1 MLRVLVRLVADAG
14 LVGALLFLSAGT
26 LSWWRAWVLLGVL
39 LLVRITSALAVYRVS
54 PALVQER
61 ARLPIHRDQP
71 WTDKLLLL
79 SVLATGFVGLPVIAG
94 FDGFHWHL
102 LPRPRPLFANLGLVL
117 FVLGWGLKG
126 LALRANAFATAVVRL
141 QSERKHAVVD
151 SGVYSV
157 VRHPFYAGTPL
168 VFTGQALWLES
179 WTAAVCAVL
188 PTLLVLL
195 RLTLEERFLQRELPG
210 YSDYAKRV
218 RYRLVPGIW

>member
-1 MLRVLVRLVADAG
+1 LVADAA

-39 LLVRITSALAVYRVS
+39 LLVRTASALAVRRVS
-54 PALVQER
+54 PALLQER
-61 ARLPIHRDQP
+61 AGLPIHRDQP
-71 WTDKLLLL
+71 GTDKLLVLA
-79 SVLATGFVGLPVIAG
+79 VLATGFAGLPVVAG
-94 FDGFHWHL
+94 LDVFHWHV
-102 LPRPRPLFANLGLVL
+102 LPRPRPILAALGLVV

-141 QSERKHAVVD
+141 QGERKHAVVD
-151 SGVYSV
+151 RGVYSV
-157 VRHPFYAGTPL
+157 VRHPFYTGTPM

-179 WTAAVCAVL
+179 WTAAACAVL

-210 YSDYAKRV
+210 YSEYARRV

>member
-26 LSWWRAWVLLGVL
+26 LSWWRAWVLLGVM
-39 LLVRITSALAVYRVS
+39 LLVRTTIALAVYRVS

-61 ARLPIHRDQP
+61 ARLPLHRDQP
-71 WTDKLLLL
+71 WSDKLLLL
-79 SVLATGFVGLPVIAG
+79 AVLATGFAGLPVIAG
-94 FDGFHWHL
+94 SDVFHWHV
-102 LPRPRPLFANLGLVL
+102 LPRPTPLLANLGLAL
-117 FVLGWGLKG
+117 FVFGWGLKG

-157 VRHPFYAGTPL
+157 IRHPFYAGTPL

-179 WTAAVCAVL
+179 CTAAVCAVI
-188 PTLLVLL
+188 PTLLMLL
-195 RLTLEERFLQRELPG
+195 RLRLEERFLQRELPG
-210 YSDYAKRV
+210 YSDYARRV

>member
-1 MLRVLVRLVADAG
+1 MPRALIRLVADAG

-26 LSWWRAWVLLGVL
+26 LSWWRGWVLLGVM
-39 LLVRITSALAVYRVS
+39 LLVRTTTALAVYRVS
-54 PALVQER
+54 PALVKER
-61 ARLPIHRDQP
+61 ARLPIHPDQP
-71 WTDKLLLL
+71 WTDRLLVLA
-79 SVLATGFVGLPVIAG
+79 VLATGFVGLPVIAG
-94 FDGFHWHL
+94 FDVFHWHL
-102 LPRPRPLFANLGLVL
+102 LPRAGPLLASLGLVL

-151 SGVYSV
+151 RGVYGV

-168 VFTGQALWLES
+168 VLVGQALWLES
-179 WTAAVCAVL
+179 CTAAVCAVL
-188 PTLLVLL
+188 PTLLMLL

-210 YSDYAKRV
+210 YSEYAQRV